1 MKKQRIIVEYELKSN
16 SPAIIWRHLST
27 AEGLARWIADE
38 VEMDE
43 NTVTLA
49 WGNPLMHY
57 DSRKLDILERTK
69 NSCMRMRWVDEDD
82 PEAYLEMRME
92 KSDLTGDY
100 MLIITDYADP
110 HDIALLHDIWDDNLE
125 RLHHSSG
132 L

>member
-82 PEAYLEMRME
+82 PEAEVMICACSAVEELIRRANGKAYDEISDARRYLKNARV
-92 KSDLTGDY
+92 
-100 MLIITDYADP
+100 A
-110 HDIALLHDIWDDNLE
+110 
-125 RLHHSSG
+125 
-132 L
+132 

>member
-1 MKKQRIIVEYELKSN
+1 
-16 SPAIIWRHLST
+16 
-27 AEGLARWIADE
+27 
-38 VEMDE
+38 
-43 NTVTLA
+43 
-49 WGNPLMHY
+49 MHY

-110 HDIALLHDIWDDNLE
+110 DDIALLHDIWDDNLE

>member
-92 KSDLTGDY
+92 KSEKAMKNVTQFQFLSTFGQTGEYLKLEIKVEDL
-100 MLIITDYADP
+100 
-110 HDIALLHDIWDDNLE
+110 
-125 RLHHSSG
+125 
-132 L
+132 